1 MIFVIKFSNILIII
15 ILNFS
20 KPDICHYYYSCII
33 ILLLKVM
40 LIVNFKYHEK
50 YQIFKFVNDC
60 SN

>member
-1 MIFVIKFSNILIII
+1 MKYFSLLIINYINIL
-15 ILNFS
+15 
-20 KPDICHYYYSCII
+20 KPDICHYYYNCLVL
-33 ILLLKVM
+33 LLLKVM